1 MKAIKIIVYIV
12 LVLVFVAVC
21 GVVVYFT
28 SGLTSD
34 FKTFY
39 VSVDGENVLSTT
51 EGYELTTKKPM
62 SVDVKYTFGA
72 FNKNVSGY
80 SVKVVPNVVEGKDFD
95 FALNGQVYSYQAETN
110 LTAGFD
116 IERGENSFTIKPK
129 GGVNKILQAVYPDG
143 EIDDCQNKAYENMYA
158 LVVTSYNAEANVK
171 LCFSISE
178 PLYDIILDK
187 EVIEF

>member
-1 MKAIKIIVYIV
+1 MKSIKIIVYIV

-28 SGLTSD
+28 GGFTSD

-51 EGYELTTKKPM
+51 EGYELTTEKPM

-72 FNKNVSGY
+72 LNKNLSGY
-80 SVKVVPNVVEGKDFD
+80 SVKVIPNQVSEKHFD
-95 FALNGQVYSYQAETN
+95 FTVNGQIHSYQAETD
-110 LTAGFD
+110 LTNGFD
-116 IERGENSFTIKPK
+116 IEQGENSFTIKPK
-129 GGVNKILQAVYPDG
+129 GGIGKILAAVYPES
-143 EIDDCQNKAYENMYA
+143 EIEDYRNKIYENMYA
-158 LVVTSYNAEANVK
+158 LVITSYNGESSVK
-171 LCFSISE
+171 LCFSIPE
-178 PLYDIILDK
+178 PLYEIVLDK